1 VSNTSPLYIDGN
13 IGAIF
18 ALLNQQSIEEFNIGY
33 QCWSLQHQIEGLQ
46 IHLED
51 LRKQFIINTERIQD
65 VQPTAIELAT
75 LARLQSNGVSDVDL
89 LDRMLE
95 RGESWLDRTMQRL
108 DYFEQLDDFISDDYT
123 QWCQHALEGAYDW
136 IDSVLD
142 GNATSPPSTATT
154 SATTQDMKEEE
165 LIEATEELFLQKISN
180 DEDESLMQAITMK
193 RASITIADL
202 EEAVPSSE
210 DTRAEVEVAPS
221 LEHTPSAMEE
231 TNPVD
236 TTSVT
241 NLPTEEVTI
250 PGHEAVEAIPISEE
264 VLPLE
269 SSYTTDT
276 TSIQENTN
284 LVIEQSPIH
293 VDIALDS
300 NEDTKTSVVEEAAH
314 TEYAA
319 SEEPLSVESSS
330 TSTNEKPPTQEPVE
344 IPTVAKTSSSSP
356 TKSTLVQV
364 SPKRS
369 NFIKRFFGKMWGS

>member
-1 VSNTSPLYIDGN
+1 MSNTSPQHIAGN

-18 ALLNQQSIEEFNIGY
+18 ALLNQQDVEEFYTGFQYWN
-33 QCWSLQHQIEGLQ
+33 LQHQIEGLQ

-51 LRKQFIINTERIQD
+51 LRKQIIANTERIQE

-89 LDRMLE
+89 LDRMFE

-123 QWCQHALEGAYDW
+123 QWCQLALEGAYDW

-142 GNATSPPSTATT
+142 GNATSPASTATT
-154 SATTQDMKEEE
+154 SATTEDMKEEG

-180 DEDESLMQAITMK
+180 DEDEALMQAITMK
-193 RASITIADL
+193 RPSITSADL
-202 EEAVPSSE
+202 EEGISATEDSPVP
-210 DTRAEVEVAPS
+210 VEVA
-221 LEHTPSAMEE
+221 LTPE
-231 TNPVD
+231 N
-236 TTSVT
+236 TTSVMEEINPVASAT
-241 NLPTEEVTI
+241 ATDLPAEEVNI
-250 PGHEAVEAIPISEE
+250 QEHEAVEAVPISEE

-269 SSYTTDT
+269 SSYTTDI
-276 TSIQENTN
+276 TSVQENAN

-293 VDIALDS
+293 EDIALDS
-300 NEDTKTSVVEEAAH
+300 NEDTKTSIIEEAAH

-330 TSTNEKPPTQEPVE
+330 TSTNEQPPMQEPVE
-344 IPTVAKTSSSSP
+344 VSPVAKTSSSSP
-356 TKSTLVQV
+356 TNTSPATV
-364 SPKRS
+364 SRKQP
-369 NFIKRFFGKMWGS
+369 NFFRWFFGKIWGS